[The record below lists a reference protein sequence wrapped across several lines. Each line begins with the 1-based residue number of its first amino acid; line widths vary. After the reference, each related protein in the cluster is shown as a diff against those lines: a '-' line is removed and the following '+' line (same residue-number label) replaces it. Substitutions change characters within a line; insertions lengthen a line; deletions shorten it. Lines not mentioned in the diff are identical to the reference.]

1 MKVNGMTVTL
11 EIFFEMTVI
20 SFMTPLRIER
30 TCAYVGV
37 HIRRHQESGKEE
49 NPKYAMRGGLKLI

>member
-1 MKVNGMTVTL
+1 MTVTL